1 MQSLKLSRQPSNIVR
16 ERSTLYFRQIIP
28 KDLRHCWGKSSI
40 KLSLKTGN
48 VVKAKRKAAV
58 MSAMIWDIF
67 TALRKGDGRMTGLST
82 EELRALANSWL
93 KEILEADEIDRM
105 RGLTAEQRLFWR
117 QEKDDSG
124 NTVDLGYSQTVIE
137 EIDKALET
145 NDYSPSRYDLDSD
158 TEGQEHIGG
167 VFMLEKYINDFIR
180 KHGIEIDRDSPE
192 YTALSREL
200 AKVYKLYL
208 EIGQLRTAGDYYGAN
223 RRLASYL
230 AAERSSQTVGLSPQ
244 IGGLSPRPMVSMGK
258 SCHVSSQPIH
268 QTTEEAAALAAEAA
282 ELDRATG
289 ITITLRNFIKEYL
302 TKQAVTFD
310 TKTQKEKNTTLNR
323 FLDYIGNVEL
333 HKIPVDKAKRYREL
347 YYALPKYLES
357 ARYKGKSLEEL
368 AALDLDDSDRIAPRT
383 AYKNLSDIR
392 AALNWGI
399 KEGYR
404 VYKELPSIIAG
415 PKPKEKIP
423 AEEKRNAFTADDIK
437 AMLDHRGYTADSFE
451 YSFQFWLP
459 LLGLYTGARMGELCR
474 INPMT
479 DIKQSESGLC
489 WFIDLMDYDD
499 DEIKNNQSR
508 RRIPIHKD
516 LIDAGFI
523 EFIQR
528 RQSAGQA
535 LIFPELANEREDG
548 AINAKASRWFN
559 DRFRKECG
567 IESVPRKIVRTDVKK
582 DFHSFR
588 HTFAAYAITHGV
600 DSKMLEYCQGHKSS
614 QTSSQVLYVNFWGN
628 KEAPDLVYREVIEKM
643 NYSKDFGIDIVR
655 FRGSKFAMGKSGGK
669 RE

>member
-145 NDYSPSRYDLDSD
+145 NDYSPSRYDIDSD
-158 TEGQEHIGG
+158 AEGQEHIGG

-223 RRLASYL
+223 RRLASWL
-230 AAERSSQTVGLSPQ
+230 ASERSLQSVGLSPQ
-244 IGGLSPRPMVSMGK
+244 IGGYSPRPMVSMGK
-258 SCHVSSQPIH
+258 SYPVSSQPI
-268 QTTEEAAALAAEAA
+268 QPMTEEAAALAAEAA

-310 TKTQKEKNTTLNR
+310 K
-323 FLDYIGNVEL
+323 
-333 HKIPVDKAKRYREL
+333 KITE
-347 YYALPKYLES
+347 
-357 ARYKGKSLEEL
+357 
-368 AALDLDDSDRIAPRT
+368 
-383 AYKNLSDIR
+383 
-392 AALNWGI
+392 
-399 KEGYR
+399 
-404 VYKELPSIIAG
+404 
-415 PKPKEKIP
+415 
-423 AEEKRNAFTADDIK
+423 
-437 AMLDHRGYTADSFE
+437 
-451 YSFQFWLP
+451 
-459 LLGLYTGARMGELCR
+459 
-474 INPMT
+474 
-479 DIKQSESGLC
+479 
-489 WFIDLMDYDD
+489 
-499 DEIKNNQSR
+499 
-508 RRIPIHKD
+508 
-516 LIDAGFI
+516 
-523 EFIQR
+523 
-528 RQSAGQA
+528 
-535 LIFPELANEREDG
+535 
-548 AINAKASRWFN
+548 
-559 DRFRKECG
+559 RKEYDA
-567 IESVPRKIVRTDVKK
+567 E
-582 DFHSFR
+582 
-588 HTFAAYAITHGV
+588 
-600 DSKMLEYCQGHKSS
+600 
-614 QTSSQVLYVNFWGN
+614 
-628 KEAPDLVYREVIEKM
+628 
-643 NYSKDFGIDIVR
+643 
-655 FRGSKFAMGKSGGK
+655 
-669 RE
+669 

>member
-1 MQSLKLSRQPSNIVR
+1 MQSLKLSRHPSNIVR

-28 KDLRHCWGKSSI
+28 KDLRHCWGRSSI

-48 VVKAKRKAAV
+48 IVKAKRKAAV

-82 EELRALANSWL
+82 EELRALANRWL

-105 RGLTAEQRLFWR
+105 RGLTAEQRLFWQ

-124 NTVDLGYSQTVIE
+124 NTIDLGYSQTVIE

-145 NDYSPSRYDLDSD
+145 NDYGPSRYDLDSD
-158 TEGQEHIGG
+158 IEGQEHSGG

-180 KHGIEIDRDSPE
+180 KHEIEIDRDSPE
-192 YTALSREL
+192 YIALSREI

-208 EIGQLRTAGDYYGAN
+208 EIGQLRTAGDYFGAN
-223 RRLASYL
+223 RRLASWL

-244 IGGLSPRPMVSMGK
+244 IGGYSPRPMVSREK
-258 SCHVSSQPIH
+258 SYLISSQPIH
-268 QTTEEAAALAAEAA
+268 QTTETETALAAEAA

-289 ITITLRNFIKEYL
+289 ITVTLREFIKEYL
-302 TKQAVTFD
+302 TKQAVNFD
-310 TKTQKEKNTTLNR
+310 PKTRKEKETTLNR
-323 FLDYIGNVEL
+323 FLSYIGNVAL
-333 HKIPVDKAKRYREL
+333 HKIPVDKAKRYGEL
-347 YYALPKYLES
+347 YYALPTYLES
-357 ARYKGKSLEEL
+357 ARYRGKSLEEL
-368 AALDLDDSDRIAPRT
+368 AALDLDDRNRIAPRT

-404 VYKELPSIIAG
+404 VYRELPSIIAG

-423 AEEKRNAFTADDIK
+423 EEEKRNAFTANDIK

-499 DEIKNNQSR
+499 DEIKNKQSR
-508 RRIPIHKD
+508 RRIPLHKD
-516 LIDAGFI
+516 IIGAGFLKFI
-523 EFIQR
+523 ER
-528 RQSAGQA
+528 RQSEGAV
-535 LIFPELANEREDG
+535 LIFPELVNEREDG

-559 DRFRKECG
+559 DRFRQECG
-567 IESVPRKIVRTDVKK
+567 IQSVPRKIVRTDVKK

-600 DSKMLEYCQGHKSS
+600 DSKMLEYCQGHQSS
-614 QTSSQVLYVNFWGN
+614 QTSSQSLYVNFWGN
-628 KEAPDLVYREVIEKM
+628 KEAPDLVYKEVIEKM